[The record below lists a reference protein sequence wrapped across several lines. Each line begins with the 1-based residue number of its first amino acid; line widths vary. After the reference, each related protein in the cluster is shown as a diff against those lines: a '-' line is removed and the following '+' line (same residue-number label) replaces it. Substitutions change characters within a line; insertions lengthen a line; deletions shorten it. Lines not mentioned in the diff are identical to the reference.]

1 MGGSSTKCG
10 HGTTKSDG
18 VCQVNDTVCGSN
30 TQWEDAT
37 STCIGAAQPH
47 NQTVCGSNT
56 QWDDATSTCIG
67 NAQPHNQTVCGSNTQ
82 WEDATSTCIGVAQQ
96 EYCGPGTILK
106 NGQCATIG
114 ILNPPAC
121 NYNED
126 CEQFLGLKP
135 CNSSSSKE
143 CTFCPGLGKTC
154 SIQGVNM

>member
-37 STCIGAAQPH
+37 STCIGAAQ
-47 NQTVCGSNT
+47 
-56 QWDDATSTCIG
+56 
-67 NAQPHNQTVCGSNTQ
+67 
-82 WEDATSTCIGVAQQ
+82 Q

-121 NYNED
+121 NYNGD

-154 SIQGVNM
+154 SIYKPYL